1 MAELRFELTDVD
13 DGTVDVDNILSYE
26 LSMDVDAPCHGL
38 RLYFTHSRALA
49 ELYSIR
55 VFTDSKCIFNGY
67 VDTQRE
73 TVNDDGIT
81 CFVYARS
88 SACLLVD
95 NQAKPFNYSHPCTQ
109 ALYVLNAK
117 EYGFTNRLP
126 NIACDGNYLVT
137 AGKSCWA
144 AINDFVYGMTG
155 NGIFVTADNCIVPAR
170 QGKKSAISP
179 HSIVS
184 ARRVINRGD
193 VISAIDYKNGD
204 SRDYINH
211 YRSNFFCSRRIRCTK
226 KQNLGAFPD
235 WQKNYILH
243 NQLTQAGDD
252 YMTYQLRLAEVWQG
266 NLWDTVELQLG
277 YFGRTGALEVSSIR
291 YSMDKSGI
299 STVVTLRRTID
310 MEEID
315 YVAE

>member
-1 MAELRFELTDVD
+1 MAELRFELTDIDDRIVD
-13 DGTVDVDNILSYE
+13 IDNILSYE

-38 RLYFTHSRALA
+38 RLYFTHSRSLA

-55 VFTDSKCIFNGY
+55 VYTDSKCIFNGY

-95 NQAKPFNYSHPCTQ
+95 NQAKPFTYCRPCTE
-109 ALYVLNAK
+109 ALYFLNAK
-117 EYGFTNRLP
+117 EYGFTNQLP

-155 NGIFVTADNCIVPAR
+155 SRIFVTADNCIVPAR
-170 QGKKSAISP
+170 QGKKSEISP
-179 HSIVS
+179 NSIVS

-193 VISAIDYKNGD
+193 VISGIDYKNGD
-204 SRDYINH
+204 SSDYINH
-211 YRSNFFCSRRIRCTK
+211 YRSDFFCDRRIRSTR
-226 KQNLGAFPD
+226 KQNLGAYPE

-243 NQLTQAGDD
+243 NQLAQAGDN
-252 YMTYQLRLAEVWQG
+252 YIVYQLRLADVWQG
-266 NLWDTVELQLG
+266 NLLDTVELQLD
-277 YFGRTGALEVSSIR
+277 YFGGTGVLQVSSIR
-291 YSMDKSGI
+291 YSMDKSGV
-299 STVVTLRRTID
+299 STVVKLRRTID
-310 MEEID
+310 MEEIN